1 MASYRY
7 HIVTP
12 SGAEKKGLIEAAD
25 RSHALTALKAGGN
38 TVISVGNPSI
48 WDTQINLPFT
58 HRVKARDMSV
68 FCRQFV
74 SIISAGVSIT
84 RALEMLVEQTEN
96 KTLKEALRETR
107 SYVERGESLSE
118 SMRRQEVVFP
128 KMFINLVQAG
138 EESGKLELS
147 FERMAIHYEKS
158 AKIQSLVAKTL
169 IYPIILGIASV
180 VVITVMMV
188 YIVPMYSDMFA
199 EMDTELPMYTR
210 AVVAISN
217 FMVHYWY
224 LFLLFIAAMIFAYRM
239 FRNTN
244 RGKYLL
250 ASIALKIPI
259 FGKVNQK
266 SACAQFA
273 RNLST
278 LLTAGVPIMEA
289 LNIVADT
296 MNNPLFQDAM
306 KNAREQVARGIS
318 LAVPLRDCGMFPPM
332 VYHMVNIG
340 EETGGLDGMLDS
352 LAVYYEEEVEAATEK
367 AAAALEPLIILFMA
381 FIVIAIIMAVYT
393 PMLSMYQ
400 NAGNL

>member
-12 SGAEKKGLIEAAD
+12 SGVEKKGLIEAAD

-118 SMRRQEVVFP
+118 SMRRQEAVFP

-224 LFLLFIAAMIFAYRM
+224 LLLLFVGAMIFAYRM

-250 ASIALKIPI
+250 ASVALKIPI

>member
-118 SMRRQEVVFP
+118 SMRRQEAVFP

-224 LFLLFIAAMIFAYRM
+224 LLLLFVGAMIFAYRM
-239 FRNTN
+239 FSNTN

-250 ASIALKIPI
+250 ASVALKIPI